1 MGVEKVFHCGFC
13 TLWFTNDAEVL
24 FLCLLLVFLYLT
36 QICVCVCVYSSCW
49 LAKVVSFLFSSFVS
63 CMDCTCFLQVCS
75 LSFPS
80 EGFLKIIVV
89 VVQLLSHVR
98 FFATPWTAARQAPL
112 SFAVSRS
119 LLKFMSIDLV
129 MLSNRLILYLP
140 PPFQPFPALGSFPVS
155 WLFPSDGHSI
165 GASALASVLPWRSS
179 G

>member
-1 MGVEKVFHCGFC
+1 MVSALCGLLTMLRSSSC
-13 TLWFTNDAEVL
+13 VYYL
-24 FLCLLLVFLYLT
+24 FSYLSLKF
-36 QICVCVCVYSSCW
+36 VCVCVYSSCW

-80 EGFLKIIVV
+80 EGFLKIIV

-155 WLFPSDGHSI
+155 WLFPSYGHSI
-165 GASALASVLPWRSS
+165 GASALA
-179 G
+179 